1 VGAVLKRC
9 GMNKLGRLAL
19 EPAQQ
24 YVRERPGELV
34 HVDVK
39 KLGRIQGGA
48 RKRVAT
54 GSSSTTTRAAPTRPA
69 FAARRWA
76 LNACTS
82 RSTTPRVWP
91 TPKCSPRDRRDGGPL
106 EPAAAFFA
114 RHAINVK
121 LPTDKGPAYV
131 WVARDRVPFAR
142 RSPST
147 DSPAPTPHQRQGLC
161 LKTTGRRSWRRGSPR
176 SDSGEGTPEIE
187 IPEPFWLRELFS

>member
-1 VGAVLKRC
+1 MKSSGASPLSRRSN
-9 GMNKLGRLAL
+9 MSASGRA
-19 EPAQQ
+19 
-24 YVRERPGELV
+24 
-34 HVDVK
+34 
-39 KLGRIQGGA
+39 
-48 RKRVAT
+48 
-54 GSSSTTTRAAPTRPA
+54 SSSTSTSRSSGASRAAPASVSRRA
-69 FAARRWA
+69 QARQPPHRRGR
-76 LNACTS
+76 
-82 RSTTPRVWP
+82 RSPPGGGLGMRAHRDRRRHASGLR
-91 TPKCSPRDRRDGGPL
+91 PKCSPRDRRDGGPL